1 MKKLKKADYIILLC
15 ILLIIGGIV
24 LAVCLPKDEDTA
36 ISNTDKTTSSNAV
49 SDPKV
54 FDGKLMGIKV
64 GSAYEQPTIDFFPN
78 SQYSYFDTDSDL
90 MVALKSGKIDGYLQ
104 DEPVAKMTCKE
115 NSDLAYFKTPLM
127 DDDYHFGFQ
136 KQTERSKVLKN
147 QFNEMLKDMWSNGE
161 IDRLIAKWLEGPESE
176 KIVDE
181 SGLTG
186 ENGEI
191 TVAILSDYPPF
202 SYYLN
207 NKLTGY
213 LIDLTTEFA
222 RRYGY
227 SIKYEETKV
236 APMIAGLSTGKY
248 DIAAYGLS
256 YTEER
261 AKSIDYSDVIY
272 KGGMML
278 MTRAQDVTGPD
289 IVSYS
294 SDISSS
300 VKSFDGKKLGIL
312 VGSIF
317 EKHTLEFFPNS
328 EYFYFDHDTD
338 MILALDKGKI
348 DGFIIDEPVARMVSK
363 ENSNLSYSKEA
374 LIEDN
379 YCFGFGKDSEKS
391 ATLLS
396 QFNEMINELWN
407 NGEVDKLIA
416 KWMDGPEKEMVID
429 KTGLSGENGKIRV
442 CIVNDNP
449 PFSYYLNNELTGY
462 AMELTYM
469 FARRYGYSVD
479 FEETTITAAL
489 AGVASGKYDIGAMS
503 FSPTEERK
511 KSMQFSDTFY
521 HGGMVFMARKADI
534 ESGTNDTLNVTEPDY
549 TEYIGKRIG
558 IQTGSA
564 SEDVT
569 FEKLPNSEYV
579 YFENISDLILALQ
592 QNKIDAFVDDEP
604 VAREICKENTDIA
617 YLKKILVKDD
627 YCLGF
632 QKGTETS
639 EIYRK
644 QFNEMLSEMRTN
656 GELDRLITKWFEG
669 SYDVKTVDGNGLTGK
684 NGVLKVAARSNK
696 PPFSYFENGEFTGYA
711 VELVTMFA
719 RRYGYSLEFE
729 DANIS
734 AMLAGLSAN
743 KYDIGVSCWSV
754 TEERKNSIDFSDT
767 FYSGGMV
774 LVIRSE
780 DLKSSGTELSSA
792 ISNTEEKTSFLKSVA
807 DSFEKNFVKEDRWK
821 LILQG
826 IGTTCAITLL
836 TVLFGSILAFLICMF
851 RRTDSILAGKICN
864 MYVKL
869 LQGTPM
875 VVLLMILYYV
885 VFGKSSFDAIWV
897 AVIGFSLNFGAYG
910 SEIMR
915 SGIESIDNGQ
925 REAALALGFTEN
937 QGFFKFIFPQ
947 AAVRFLPVYR
957 GEIISLLKNTSI
969 VGYIAIQDLT
979 KMSDII
985 RSRTFEAFFPLIS
998 TALIYFILAWII
1010 SFALAK
1016 VLKVVDPKQNKKK
1029 TVKGVT
1035 LK

>member
-1 MKKLKKADYIILLC
+1 
-15 ILLIIGGIV
+15 
-24 LAVCLPKDEDTA
+24 
-36 ISNTDKTTSSNAV
+36 
-49 SDPKV
+49 
-54 FDGKLMGIKV
+54 
-64 GSAYEQPTIDFFPN
+64 
-78 SQYSYFDTDSDL
+78 
-90 MVALKSGKIDGYLQ
+90 
-104 DEPVAKMTCKE
+104 
-115 NSDLAYFKTPLM
+115 
-127 DDDYHFGFQ
+127 DYHFGFQ
-136 KQTERSKVLKN
+136 KQTERSELLMS
-147 QFNEMLKDMWSNGE
+147 QFNEMINDMWSKGE
-161 IDRLIAKWLEGPESE
+161 IDRLIEKWLEGPESE
-176 KIVDE
+176 KVIDE

-186 ENGEI
+186 ENGELL
-191 TVAILSDYPPF
+191 VAVLSDYPPF

-222 RRYGY
+222 HRYGY

-236 APMIAGLSTGKY
+236 ATMIAGISTGKY

-261 AKSIDYSDVIY
+261 AKSIDFSDVIY

-294 SDISSS
+294 SGTSSE
-300 VKSFDGKKLGIL
+300 VKSFDGKKLGIW
-312 VGSIF
+312 VGTSF
-317 EKHTLEFFPNS
+317 EKPTLEIFPNS
-328 EYFYFDHDTD
+328 EYLYFDNDTD
-338 MILALDKGKI
+338 MILALDTGKI
-348 DGFIIDEPVARMVSK
+348 DGFIIDEPIARMASK
-363 ENSNLSYSKEA
+363 ENSNLSYFKEP
-374 LIEDN
+374 LVEDN
-379 YCFGFGKDSEKS
+379 YCFGFEKDSERS
-391 ATLLS
+391 ATLVS

-407 NGEVDKLIA
+407 NGEADKLIA
-416 KWMDGPEKEMVID
+416 KWVDGPENEKVID
-429 KTGLSGENGKIRV
+429 KTGLSGENGNIRI
-442 CIVNDNP
+442 CILSDNP

-469 FARRYGYSVD
+469 FGRRYGYSVD

-489 AGVASGKYDIGAMS
+489 AGVVSGKYDMGAMG

-521 HGGMVFMARKADI
+521 HGGLVFMGRKADI
-534 ESGTNDTLNVTEPDY
+534 ESGTIDTHNVAEPDY

-569 FEKLPNSEYV
+569 LEKLPNSEYV
-579 YFENISDLILALQ
+579 YFENISDLLLALQ

-604 VAREICKENTDIA
+604 VAREIEKENPEIT

-644 QFNEMLSEMRTN
+644 QFNEMLSEMRAN
-656 GELDRLITKWFEG
+656 GEIDRLINKWFAGNDDE
-669 SYDVKTVDGNGLTGK
+669 KTIDRSGLTGE
-684 NGVLKVAARSNK
+684 NGALKLAARSNK

-729 DANIS
+729 DANLS

-754 TEERKNSIDFSDT
+754 TEERKSSIDFSDP
-767 FYSGGMV
+767 FYNGGMV
-774 LVIRSE
+774 LIIRSE
-780 DLKSSGTELSSA
+780 DLKSSGTDLTSA
-792 ISNTEEKTSFLKSVA
+792 VSNTEEKKSFLKSVA

-826 IGTTCAITLL
+826 IGTTCAITVL
-836 TVLFGSILAFLICMF
+836 TVLFGSILAFLICML
-851 RRTDSILAGKICN
+851 RRVDSVLAGKICN
-864 MYVKL
+864 IYVKL

-979 KMSDII
+979 KKIDII
-985 RSRTFEAFFPLIS
+985 RSRTFEAFFPLIA
-998 TALIYFILAWII
+998 TAVIYFILAWVI

-1035 LK
+1035 MK